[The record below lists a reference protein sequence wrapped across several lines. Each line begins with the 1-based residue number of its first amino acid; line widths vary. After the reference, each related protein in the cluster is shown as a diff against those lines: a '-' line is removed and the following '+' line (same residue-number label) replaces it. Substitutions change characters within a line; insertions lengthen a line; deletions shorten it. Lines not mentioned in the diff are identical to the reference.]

1 MIKVKFYYN
10 LNFEFDYRIF
20 SRKLRKK
27 IFTEVKTHR

>member
-27 IFTEVKTHR
+27 YLRK